1 MVAVAL
7 KGLAARK
14 FRASLTALAVVLG
27 VAMIS
32 GTYILTDTINSG
44 FNTIFTQSYKNA
56 DIVISGKAAFENN
69 EGNGV
74 DTPTFPQSVLAKV
87 RALPDVSYAAGSVTS
102 QNLRLVAKDGDAI
115 NTGGAPPLGF
125 SVDPKDQRFN
135 PTELTAGSWPSSPD
149 EVAIDNKTASK
160 EGFRVG
166 EPIRVQANG
175 PEERFRISGIVKFSD
190 INSVGGV
197 TFALF
202 DLATAQRL
210 FEKVGQLDIIRV
222 QSKSGVPTS
231 KLVSEIRPLLPSTAV
246 VRDAQAQAKED
257 KKDVGSFISFI
268 RYALL
273 AFAGIALFVGSFVIA
288 NTLSITIAQ
297 RMREFA
303 TLRTIGASRRQIL
316 WAVVLEAIVVG
327 FLASVVGLL
336 LGFGLAKLL
345 NALVVAVG
353 IDLPQGATVF
363 ATRTIIVSLVVGTV
377 VTLLASLRP
386 ARRATRVPPIAAV
399 REGSVLPVSRWARYG
414 PVTALIVL
422 LVAIALVSLGTLAGG
437 LATGPRL
444 LMIGAGVL
452 LLFFGVSMNAARIVR
467 PLANVLGWPAQHIGG
482 APGILARDNASRNP
496 ARTASTASAL
506 MIGLALVTFVAIF
519 AQGIRA
525 SFEDA
530 VDELFIADY
539 ALTSSNT
546 FTPISA
552 TAGEGLVGKAGVSVV
567 SPIRA
572 GSARFLGSTHNIS
585 GVDADAGQVIHL
597 TWKSGNASVPSR
609 LGTTG
614 FFTDSDYAKKHH
626 LHVGSVV
633 RVQFPAGERVPVR
646 LLGTYDKPSGGS
658 PFGDAI
664 ISVKLFDAHNPR
676 PQDEMVLIN
685 TPDGVSDANTATLED
700 GVGNFAD
707 AKIQTRDEFKHN
719 FEKPINRIL
728 NLFYVL
734 LALSVIVSLFGIVN
748 TLVLTVFERTRE
760 IGMLR
765 AVGMTRTQTRMMIRY
780 ESIVTALMGAA
791 LGIAVGTFLAALVTH
806 ALEDQGI
813 TFSFPV
819 LQIVYLVL
827 AAVVVGMFAA
837 ILPARRAAKLNV
849 LQALQYE

>member
-1 MVAVAL
+1 MVSVAL

-32 GTYILTDTINSG
+32 GTYVLTDTINNG

-56 DIVISGKAAFENN
+56 DVVVSGKAAFENN

-74 DTPTFPQSVLAKV
+74 DTPSFPESVLTKV
-87 RALPDVSYAAGSVTS
+87 KQLPDVAYAAGSVTS
-102 QNLRLVAKDGDAI
+102 QNLRLVGKDGKAI
-115 NTGGAPPLGF
+115 ETGGAPALGF
-125 SVDPKDQRFN
+125 SVNPKDQRFN
-135 PTELTAGSWPSSPD
+135 PTELTAGSWPNGPD
-149 EVAIDNKTASK
+149 EVAIDKHTADS
-160 EGFRVG
+160 EHFAVG
-166 EPIRVQANG
+166 DPIRVQANG
-175 PEERFRISGIVKFSD
+175 PEEQFRISGIAKFS
-190 INSVGGV
+190 NVGSVGGV

-202 DLATAQRL
+202 DRPTAQRL
-210 FEKVGQLDIIRV
+210 FEKPGQLDVIRI
-222 QSKSGVPTS
+222 QSKSGVPDS
-231 KLVSEIRPLLPSTAV
+231 KLVSEIRPLLPSTAT
-246 VRDAQAQAKED
+246 VRSASAQAKED
-257 KKDVGSFISFI
+257 KKDVGGFISFL

-303 TLRTIGASRRQIL
+303 TLRTIGASRRQVL
-316 WAVVLEAIVVG
+316 WSVVLEAAIVG
-327 FLASVVGLL
+327 LLASVVGLF
-336 LGFGLAKLL
+336 LGLGLAKIL
-345 NALVVAVG
+345 NRLFVAFG
-353 IDLPQGATVF
+353 IDLPQGSTVF
-363 ATRTIIVSLVVGTV
+363 ATRTIIVSLVVGTL
-377 VTLLASLRP
+377 VTLIASLRP

-399 REGSVLPVSRWARYG
+399 REGSVLPESRWARYG
-414 PVTALIVL
+414 PATALVVL
-422 LVAIALVSLGTLAGG
+422 LVAIALVSLGSLASG

-444 LMIGAGVL
+444 LAIGVGVL
-452 LLFFGVSMNAARIVR
+452 LLFFGVSMNAPKIVR

-482 APGILARDNASRNP
+482 APAILARDNASRNP

-530 VDELFIADY
+530 VNELFVADY
-539 ALTSSNT
+539 ALTSSDT

-552 TAGEGLVGKAGVSVV
+552 TAGQALVGKAGVSVV

-572 GSARFLGSTHNIS
+572 GSARFLGSTHNLS
-585 GVDADAGQVIHL
+585 AVDKDVGQVVHL
-597 TWKSGNASVPSR
+597 TWKSGNSSVPAR
-609 LGTTG
+609 LGTGG
-614 FFTDSDYAKKHH
+614 FFTDSDYAKSHH
-626 LHVGSVV
+626 LRVGSVV
-633 RVQFPAGERVPVR
+633 KIQFPAGERVPLR
-646 LLGTYDKPSGGS
+646 MLGTYDKPQGGS

-664 ISVKLFDAHNPR
+664 ISTTLFDEHYPR

-700 GVGNFAD
+700 GVSKFAD

-719 FEKPINRIL
+719 FEKPINQLL
-728 NLFYVL
+728 NLLYVL
-734 LALSVIVSLFGIVN
+734 LALSVVVSLFGIVN

-780 ESIVTALMGAA
+780 ESIVTSLMGAA
-791 LGIAVGTFLAALVTH
+791 LGIVVGTFLAALVVH
-806 ALEDQGI
+806 ALSDEGI
-813 TFSFPV
+813 VFSFPF
-819 LQIVYLVL
+819 LQVVYFVL
-827 AAVVVGMFAA
+827 AAIVVGILAA
-837 ILPARRAAKLNV
+837 IVPARRAARLNV
-849 LQALQYE
+849 LRALQYE

>member
-1 MVAVAL
+1 MVSVAL

-32 GTYILTDTINSG
+32 GTYVLTDTINNG

-56 DIVISGKAAFENN
+56 DVVVSGKSAFENN

-74 DTPTFPQSVLAKV
+74 DTPSFPESVLTKV
-87 RALPDVSYAAGSVTS
+87 KKLPDVAYAAGSVTS
-102 QNLRLVAKDGDAI
+102 ENLRLVGKDGKAI
-115 NTGGAPPLGF
+115 ETGGAPALGF

-135 PTELTAGSWPSSPD
+135 PTELTAGSWPTGSD
-149 EVAIDNKTASK
+149 EIAIDKHTADS
-160 EGFRVG
+160 EHFAVG
-166 EPIRVQANG
+166 DSIRVQANG
-175 PEERFRISGIVKFSD
+175 PEQEFRISGIAKFS
-190 INSVGGV
+190 NVGSVGGV

-202 DLATAQRL
+202 DRPTAQRL
-210 FEKVGQLDIIRV
+210 FEKPGQLDVIRI
-222 QSKSGVPTS
+222 QSKSGVPDS
-231 KLVSEIRPLLPSTAV
+231 KLVSEIRPLLPSTAT
-246 VRDAQAQAKED
+246 VRSASAQAKED
-257 KKDVGSFISFI
+257 KKDVGGFISFL

-303 TLRTIGASRRQIL
+303 TLRTIGASRRQVL
-316 WAVVLEAIVVG
+316 WSVVLEAAIVG
-327 FLASVVGLL
+327 FLASVVGLF
-336 LGFGLAKLL
+336 LGLGLAKIL
-345 NALVVAVG
+345 NRLFVAFG
-353 IDLPQGATVF
+353 IDLPQGSTVF
-363 ATRTIIVSLVVGTV
+363 ATRTIIVSLVVGTL
-377 VTLLASLRP
+377 VTLIASLRP

-399 REGSVLPVSRWARYG
+399 REGSVLPESRWARYG
-414 PVTALIVL
+414 PATALVVL
-422 LVAIALVSLGTLAGG
+422 LVAIALVSLGSLASG

-444 LMIGAGVL
+444 LAIGVGVL
-452 LLFFGVSMNAARIVR
+452 LLFFGVSMNAPKIVR

-482 APGILARDNASRNP
+482 APAILARDNASRNP

-530 VDELFIADY
+530 VNELFVADY
-539 ALTSSNT
+539 ALTSSDT

-552 TAGEGLVGKAGVSVV
+552 TAGQALVGKAGVSVV

-572 GSARFLGSTHNIS
+572 GSARFLGSTHNLS
-585 GVDADAGQVIHL
+585 AVDKDVGQVVHL
-597 TWKSGNASVPSR
+597 TWKSGNSSVPAR
-609 LGTTG
+609 LGTGG
-614 FFTDSDYAKKHH
+614 FFTDSDYAKDHH
-626 LHVGSVV
+626 LRVGSVV
-633 RVQFPAGERVPVR
+633 KIQFPAGERVPLR
-646 LLGTYDKPSGGS
+646 MLGTYDKPQGGS

-664 ISVKLFDAHNPR
+664 ISTTLFDEHYPR

-700 GVGNFAD
+700 GVSKFAD

-719 FEKPINRIL
+719 FEKPINQLL
-728 NLFYVL
+728 NLLYVL
-734 LALSVIVSLFGIVN
+734 LALSVVVSLFGIVN

-780 ESIVTALMGAA
+780 ESIVTSLMGAA
-791 LGIAVGTFLAALVTH
+791 LGIVVGTFLAALVVH
-806 ALEDQGI
+806 ALSDEGI
-813 TFSFPV
+813 VFSFPF
-819 LQIVYLVL
+819 LQVVYFVL
-827 AAVVVGMFAA
+827 AAIVVGILAA
-837 ILPARRAAKLNV
+837 IVPARRAARLNV
-849 LQALQYE
+849 LRALQYE